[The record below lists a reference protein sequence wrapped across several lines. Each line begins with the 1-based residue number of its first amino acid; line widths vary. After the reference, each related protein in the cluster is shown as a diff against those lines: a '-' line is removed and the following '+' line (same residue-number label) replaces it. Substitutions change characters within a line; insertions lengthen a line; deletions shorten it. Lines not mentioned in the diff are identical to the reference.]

1 MAHKGHYGEY
11 SGNAKWSKDHAHT
24 RVTKENYAASERDDA
39 SHAHKL
45 KADIDWDAHH
55 GHSDIDMTADEKHI
69 SKLYGDMKYDKK
81 HHGLSRNHSEGK
93 QIRSAVKDL
102 RKAHKLDRKD
112 NRNNIWVGEDSHYGE
127 IKDLH
132 QSAKETYSGL
142 SDKGKAKA
150 HKKMGRTLGYG
161 KQWVEA
167 HGEGPSRKS
176 RSERL
181 RDRAMKRS
189 ERTGAE
195 WGDYDYEDPKV
206 QKMLEKA
213 RELDERSGKEMKM
226 TMTKTLK
233 PLPKKKV

>member
-1 MAHKGHYGEY
+1 
-11 SGNAKWSKDHAHT
+11 
-24 RVTKENYAASERDDA
+24 
-39 SHAHKL
+39 
-45 KADIDWDAHH
+45 
-55 GHSDIDMTADEKHI
+55 
-69 SKLYGDMKYDKK
+69 
-81 HHGLSRNHSEGK
+81 
-93 QIRSAVKDL
+93 
-102 RKAHKLDRKD
+102 
-112 NRNNIWVGEDSHYGE
+112 
-127 IKDLH
+127 
-132 QSAKETYSGL
+132 
-142 SDKGKAKA
+142 
-150 HKKMGRTLGYG
+150 MGRTLGYG